1 MMQRVY
7 ITCKRCGRTR
17 STTLDLP
24 KGKPLPVAFQF
35 VCIARGQI
43 AGCGWS
49 GFVKMSLTRPPST
62 RVPNP
67 KLGQKAKS
75 KRFVTRAGP
84 LLSVRGPK
92 LKDPCYGSLSDADQ
106 KRAEEAQLASTLF
119 MLEDKLHC
127 LDCGAL
133 VGAKKSVMGS
143 YYEPYPRPHEKPKPR
158 RQLPRKPGSGSKRV

>member
-1 MMQRVY
+1 MKQRVY
-7 ITCKRCGRTR
+7 LTCKRCGRITSR
-17 STTLDLP
+17 TLDLP

-35 VCIARGQI
+35 VCITRGQI

-49 GFVKMSLTRPPST
+49 GFVKMSLTRPSSP

-67 KLGQKAKS
+67 KLGQKAKP
-75 KRFVTRAGP
+75 KRFVVRTGP
-84 LLSVRGPK
+84 LLSVRQPK

-119 MLEDKLHC
+119 MLEGKLRC

-143 YYEPYPRPHEKPKPR
+143 YYEPYPRPHERPKPR
-158 RQLPRKPGSGSKRV
+158 RQRPLKRGPRK